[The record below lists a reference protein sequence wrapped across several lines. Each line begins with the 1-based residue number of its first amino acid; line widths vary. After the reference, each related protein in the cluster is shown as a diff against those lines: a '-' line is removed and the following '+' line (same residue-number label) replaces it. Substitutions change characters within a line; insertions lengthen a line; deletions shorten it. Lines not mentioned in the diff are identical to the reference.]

1 MGISGPPALFRFS
14 TRRVTATIASAMV
27 ARPVQMPQEI
37 AMQIDT
43 SSEHGARAA
52 RRLANEPIG
61 WLTTVGADGTPQPS
75 PIWFLWDGE
84 TALIYSQP
92 NTPKLRHIA
101 ANPRVS
107 LNLDGDGEGGD
118 IIVLTG
124 QAQVDES
131 VPAANAHPEYLAKYS
146 HGIARIG
153 MTPDSFAAAYS
164 VPIRFRPARLR
175 GH

>member
-1 MGISGPPALFRFS
+1 
-14 TRRVTATIASAMV
+14 
-27 ARPVQMPQEI
+27 
-37 AMQIDT
+37 MQIDT
-43 SSEHGARAA
+43 GSEFGARVV
-52 RRLANEPIG
+52 RRLTEETIG

-107 LNLDGDGEGGD
+107 LSLDGNGRGGD
-118 IIVLTG
+118 IVILTG
-124 QAQVDES
+124 DARVDDAAPS
-131 VPAANAHPEYLAKYS
+131 SAALPAYQAKYAP
-146 HGIARIG
+146 GIRQLG
-153 MTPDSFAAAYS
+153 MTAESFAQAYS
-164 VPIRFRPARLR
+164 VPIRFTPAKLR